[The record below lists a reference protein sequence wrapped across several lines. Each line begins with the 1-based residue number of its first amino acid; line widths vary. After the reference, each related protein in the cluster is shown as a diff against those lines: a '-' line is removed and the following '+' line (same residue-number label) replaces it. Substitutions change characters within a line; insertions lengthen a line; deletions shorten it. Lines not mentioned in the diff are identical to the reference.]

1 MLECEHR
8 SVVVTGGIRSLG
20 DGEETMTE
28 ILYGGFT
35 LDQVENKFANQTD
48 EHKGEIAQDLI
59 VRIRELERRATQV
72 WLPDLLCALGW
83 AGGTIHQALHEV
95 RRLKAEVAALRY
107 ACFELRA
114 VIDEKDK
121 LLSITP
127 QDILDDAGGYPWMRD
142 EVIRLKRVSALL
154 LAANAEIARRPCSA
168 PDRRT
173 NSACDCCSHHW
184 LYQEPLGAF
193 DGRTFEEIR

>member
-1 MLECEHR
+1 
-8 SVVVTGGIRSLG
+8 
-20 DGEETMTE
+20 MTE
-28 ILYGGFT
+28 ILYCGFT
-35 LDQVENKFANQTD
+35 LDQVETKFANQTD
-48 EHKGEIAQDLI
+48 EHKSEIAQDLI
-59 VRIRELERRATQV
+59 VRIREIERRSDQIVMSDGLVLHVNAV
-72 WLPDLLCALGW
+72 KDLHWKALSLEQERDNLSKTV
-83 AGGTIHQALHEV
+83 A
-95 RRLKAEVAALRY
+95 RLEADLAIAEPAKSAAIKSMRDSN
-107 ACFELRA
+107 AELRA

-121 LLSITP
+121 LLRLTP

-154 LAANAEIARRPCSA
+154 LAANAEIARRPCST